1 MAAPMIKPSRKGLL
15 HKKLGVPQGE
25 KIPEGK
31 IQKAKQSSSPAL
43 RKEATFAE
51 NFGGKSSGSKS
62 RGTVPRGEHYQASH
76 REPRSA
82 DEFHSLGNPKGGY

>member
-1 MAAPMIKPSRKGLL
+1 MAAPMIKPSRRGLL

-51 NFGGKSSGSKS
+51 NFGGKSKGG
-62 RGTVPRGEHYQASH
+62 RGTVPRGEHYQANH

-82 DEFHSLGNPKGGY
+82 DEFHQLGNSGK

>member
-1 MAAPMIKPSRKGLL
+1 MAKPMIKPSRKGLL

-25 KIPEGK
+25 TIPEAK
-31 IQKAKQSSSPAL
+31 IEKAKQSSSPAL

-51 NFGGKSSGSKS
+51 NFGHKGGGKS
-62 RGTVPRGEHYQASH
+62 RGTVPRGEHYQANH

-82 DEFHSLGNPKGGY
+82 DEFHQLGNPKGS